1 MAAISMSK
9 RTIALV
15 VAVVLAAVA
24 TVALVSYVRGYENR
38 IQEQRELVP
47 VFVAK
52 DTIVKG
58 TTGDVAIERGLI
70 EQIDVT
76 RESKADGAIAS
87 LDAIKGKVADVTVFK
102 GEQIINERFK
112 LPTQLTADVLTVPAN
127 RVAMSMEVGVPPG
140 VAQFIQVGDRITILA
155 QMTIGRQGTTQ
166 TTRTGVLLHDVEVL
180 QIGKLVRTA
189 PTPGQAVAQAV
200 QVPDGTVL
208 LTLALTIP
216 QAEKLTFAIFNGRLY
231 LTLLPKTNKPGPGTP
246 GRTSANAFNP

>member
-38 IQEQRELVP
+38 INKEQELVP

-52 DTIVKG
+52 DIIVKG
-58 TTGDVAIERGLI
+58 TTGDVAIQRGLI
-70 EQIDVT
+70 EQIDVP
-76 RESKADGAIAS
+76 RKAKAEGAIGS
-87 LDAIKGKVADVTVFK
+87 LDVIKGKVAEVTLFK
-102 GEQIINERFK
+102 GEQILGERFK
-112 LPTQLTADVLTVPAN
+112 VVGQLSADVLTVPPN
-127 RVAMSMEVGVPPG
+127 RVAMTMEVGVPPG
-140 VAQFIQVGDRITILA
+140 VAQFIQIADHITILA
-155 QMTIGRQGTTQ
+155 QMSVGRGQ
-166 TTRTGVLLHDVEVL
+166 TLESRTGVLLHDVEVL

-200 QVPDGTVL
+200 TVPDGTVL
-208 LTLALTIP
+208 LTLALSIP

-231 LTLLPKTNKPGPGTP
+231 LTLLPKTGKPAPTAP
-246 GRTSANAFNP
+246 GRTAANAFS